1 MERGENG
8 LKAFCRSRPVEAE
21 TEAVKWVIAAALKTG
36 CRASICHVSTPE
48 AAVLIQEARAQGAD
62 IHGETCPQYLLFNE
76 DTAERA
82 GVFARMKPPL
92 RDAGRMARLRELY
105 REGALEITGSD
116 HAPYLREEK
125 LRNGQDIWR
134 TFDGVPGLE
143 LSLPLLV
150 TAAERG
156 ELTYE
161 SIARNTAENTA
172 RLFGLPQKGRIEE
185 GRDADLV
192 LVERLQLP
200 RPLDIGALF
209 TKSRDSAE
217 LYRDLPLRC
226 RVAAAYVRGRRVFA
240 DGAITGEQ
248 GWGKFVSPV

>member
-1 MERGENG
+1 M
-8 LKAFCRSRPVEAE
+8 
-21 TEAVKWVIAAALKTG
+21 
-36 CRASICHVSTPE
+36 STPE
-48 AAVLIQEARAQGAD
+48 AAALIQEARAQGVD

-172 RLFGLPQKGRIEE
+172 RLFGLPGVAASLAAFGVTALVAVPVLFVVSADAFRQSLGRLSGERPTSWAQRAQALSPCA
-185 GRDADLV
+185 GVLV
-192 LVERLQLP
+192 LAVALQQTLMPALLAAVCTRLF
-200 RPLDIGALF
+200 I
-209 TKSRDSAE
+209 S
-217 LYRDLPLRC
+217 
-226 RVAAAYVRGRRVFA
+226 
-240 DGAITGEQ
+240 
-248 GWGKFVSPV
+248 